1 MSTWEDETKIDDSE
15 LTQTAKNTMREKRE
29 AERVR
34 RQAEVEKKRQERES
48 QRQHRMLG
56 TKLDS

>member
-1 MSTWEDETKIDDSE
+1 MSTWEDETGIDENE
-15 LTQTAKNTMREKRE
+15 LTWTAKNSMREKRE
-29 AERVR
+29 ADRIR
-34 RQAEVEKKRQERES
+34 RQAEIERKRHERES